1 MTGACSGGPITK
13 RIFSVSAKLPEA
25 MLTVSVT
32 VAPSDRTAPDATLIS
47 PDCVEVNSPG
57 WVVAA
62 MKQLLM
68 LDCPAKGTPA
78 AKSPAGV
85 FAGIVEDFS
94 TSITRGVPLARTG
107 QESGR
112 PQGQCRQRSWPRR

>member
-1 MTGACSGGPITK
+1 
-13 RIFSVSAKLPEA
+13 

-32 VAPSDRTAPDATLIS
+32 VAPSGRTAPDATLIS

-57 WVVAA
+57 LVVAA

-68 LDCPAKGTPA
+68 LDCPAKGTFA

-94 TSITRGVPLARTG
+94 TSITRMVPLARTAQAMEAAG
-107 QESGR
+107 PVPAAFLAATVKDEDA
-112 PQGQCRQRSWPRR
+112 